1 MRYPTNDLE
10 NFWLPF
16 TGNKEFKRDPRLV
29 VEGKGLYYISHEG
42 HELIDAVSGLFCSPA
57 GQSRPEIA
65 EAVHEQMLEL
75 AYIPSFNHGHPA
87 AFELARQ
94 ISRITPGDLDY
105 VFFANSGSEAVETAL
120 KIALLYHRVSGE
132 GQRMRLV
139 GRERGYH
146 GVNFAGF
153 SVGGMVRN
161 REMYGLGVPG
171 VVHLRHTWL
180 EKNRFSKGEPENGV
194 ELAEDLQRF
203 CDLHGGDTI
212 AACIVEPVAGSIGCY
227 VPPKGYLERL
237 REICDANGILL
248 IFDEVITGFGRMG
261 TAFAGQRFG
270 VEPDIMTMA
279 KALTNGAIPMGG
291 VAVSDKIYKTI
302 TEAGSEKGIEFYH
315 GYTYSAH
322 PAACAA
328 GIAALGIYERENLF
342 DKAASMENCFLDQV
356 FSLQDIGVV
365 TDIRGIG
372 MLAALD
378 LATLDGTPGARGA
391 GAVKDLYKAGV
402 FTKVTGDSI
411 LIAPPFVSEENDIE
425 RMVGIIRK
433 VVSAY

>member
-10 NFWLPF
+10 NLWLPF
-16 TGNKEFKRDPRLV
+16 TANKEFKRDPRLV
-29 VEGKGLYYISHEG
+29 VEGKGLYYTSHEG
-42 HELIDAVSGLFCSPA
+42 HEIIDAVSGLFCSPA
-57 GQSRPEIA
+57 GQSRTEIA
-65 EAVHEQMLEL
+65 DAVHEQMLEL
-75 AYIPSFNHGHPA
+75 AYIPSFQHGHPA
-87 AFELARQ
+87 AFEMARQ
-94 ISRITPGDLDY
+94 VSRLTPGTLDY
-105 VFFANSGSEAVETAL
+105 VFFTNSGSEAVETAL
-120 KIALLYHRVSGE
+120 KIALLYHRARGE

-171 VVHLRHTWL
+171 VVHMRHTWL
-180 EKNRFSKGEPENGV
+180 EENRFSRGQPENGA
-194 ELAEDLQRF
+194 ELANDLQRF

-237 REICDANGILL
+237 REICDEHGILL

-261 TAFAGQRFG
+261 TPFAGQRFG
-270 VEPDIMTMA
+270 VEPDLMTMA
-279 KALTNGAIPMGG
+279 KALTNGAIPMGA
-291 VAVSDKIYKTI
+291 VAASDKVYKTI
-302 TEAGSEKGIEFYH
+302 TEAAPEKGIEFYH
-315 GYTYSAH
+315 GYTYTAH

-328 GIAALGIYERENLF
+328 GIAAIALYERENLF
-342 DKAASMENCFLDQV
+342 NRAAEMEEFFLDQV
-356 FSLQDIGVV
+356 FALQDLNVV

-372 MLAALD
+372 MLAAVD
-378 LATLDGTPGARGA
+378 IATQDGTPGLRGTQ
-391 GAVKDLYKAGV
+391 AVKDLYAAGV

-411 LIAPPFVSEENDIE
+411 LIAPPFVSERKDIE
-425 RMVGIIRK
+425 RMIGTIRD
-433 VVSAY
+433 VVRKY